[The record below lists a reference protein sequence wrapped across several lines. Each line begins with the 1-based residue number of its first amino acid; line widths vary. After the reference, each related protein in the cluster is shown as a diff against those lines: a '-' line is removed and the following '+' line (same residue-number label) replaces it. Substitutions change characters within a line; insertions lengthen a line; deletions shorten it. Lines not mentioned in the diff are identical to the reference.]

1 MEKFYPLKLEPQL
14 KEKVWGGRWLVE
26 QLGREA
32 DSDTKLGE
40 SWEAFSG
47 SVIANG
53 AWKGRTLGE
62 LYNQYRDQIA
72 GKVATRYPQFPL
84 LVKFIDAREN
94 LSVQVH
100 PDDALAQQLENYPFG
115 KSEMWYVMAAEP
127 EARIL
132 YSLNDKASS
141 IDELGEALQNE
152 RIVEYVQ
159 SISVQAGDVVY
170 LPARTVHALCE
181 GIVVYELQQ
190 ESDITYR
197 LYDWGRTGREIH
209 HAKGLQAIS
218 LEQRNLQ
225 IQHPQLQKANGYAQA
240 TLLETPFFTCE
251 LLEVTDT
258 GTRPAQ
264 TDSFTLISVLEG
276 SGRIVSSDNQFE
288 TAPLAVGDTYF
299 LPCTLQYKLQAN
311 SGPLKVILGQA
322 RVS

>member
-26 QLGREA
+26 QLGRNA
-32 DSDTKLGE
+32 GIDARLGE

-47 SVIANG
+47 SQITNG
-53 AWKGRTLGE
+53 AWKNRTLGE
-62 LYNQYRDQIA
+62 LYNEYGSQLA
-72 GKVATRYPQFPL
+72 GKVAAVYPQFPL

-100 PDDALAQQLENYPFG
+100 PDDALAQKLENYPFG

-132 YSLNDKASS
+132 YSLNDKAASL
-141 IDELGEALQNE
+141 DELGEALQNE

-159 SISVQAGDVVY
+159 SVAVQAGDVVY

-225 IQHPQLQKANGYAQA
+225 VQHPQLQTHNGYAA
-240 TLLETPFFTCE
+240 ASLLETPFFTCE
-251 LLEVTDT
+251 LLEIKAA
-258 GTRPAQ
+258 GSRPSQ
-264 TDSFTLISVLEG
+264 PDSFTLVSVLEG
-276 SGRIVSSDNQFE
+276 GGQVVANNNQFE
-288 TAPLAVGDTYF
+288 TEPLATGDTYF
-299 LPCTLQYKLQAN
+299 LPCNLEYTLQATN
-311 SGPLKVILGQA
+311 GPLKVILGQA
-322 RVS
+322 R